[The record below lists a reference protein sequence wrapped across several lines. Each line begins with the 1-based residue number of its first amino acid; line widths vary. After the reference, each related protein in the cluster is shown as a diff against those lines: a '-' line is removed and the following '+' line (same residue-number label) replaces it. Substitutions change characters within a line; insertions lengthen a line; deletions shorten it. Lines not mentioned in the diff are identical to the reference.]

1 MNEYVLK
8 DRLRFEFV
16 NSIKLSEREIKVE
29 YGNKED
35 LALVFTNLK
44 NACSARDLAFYPYS
58 HEIIV
63 ALRTLILGT
72 YQYRELN

>member
-8 DRLRFEFV
+8 DRRKLEFV

-29 YGNKED
+29 YGNKEN
-35 LALVFTNLK
+35 LALVFTSLR
-44 NACSARDLAFYPYS
+44 NACCARDLVFYPYS
-58 HEIIV
+58 HEIVV
-63 ALRTLILGT
+63 ALRTLKLGT